1 MLRVFWKGKS
11 KRKIS
16 VTAISEKK
24 LSGRGI
30 LCTVWIAHWNRQIWS
45 CQHPGR
51 LEETVQEGLRSFLPN
66 SPRGV
71 GKNSGVLLIA
81 GPLCIETQ
89 DQGNEIHCNSYSSPR
104 TKSPAHSPQ
113 PGAESSTNLAFT
125 FRTSSLFYID
135 GQGYNYDL
143 LLFYLQ
149 KQNVLTLWGI
159 VQETTLLL
167 QRFSS
172 LILQFNRPLF
182 FIEITQQWNV
192 STKIQLTVK
201 KQKGNFI

>member
-66 SPRGV
+66 SPREV

-104 TKSPAHSPQ
+104 TKSPAHAPPTWRRKFHQPSIYLQNKLIILYRWSRVQLWSP
-113 PGAESSTNLAFT
+113 PVLSAETKCPNTLRNSSGNNFT
-125 FRTSSLFYID
+125 FAKI
-135 GQGYNYDL
+135 
-143 LLFYLQ
+143 
-149 KQNVLTLWGI
+149 
-159 VQETTLLL
+159 
-167 QRFSS
+167 
-172 LILQFNRPLF
+172 F
-182 FIEITQQWNV
+182 FTH
-192 STKIQLTVK
+192 STV
-201 KQKGNFI
+201 